1 MEAGGHVDGSGG
13 GGGRWTVFIL
23 LANGCYTSS
32 NATRGRGVEVAVHK
46 LKGDNAGSAC
56 EGAHKRN
63 IEDHNA

>member
-32 NATRGRGVEVAVHK
+32 NATRGRGVEVAVHN
-46 LKGDNAGSAC
+46 GAQEVEC
-56 EGAHKRN
+56 EERLVS
-63 IEDHNA
+63 